1 MVKFAT
7 SFAAL
12 AATFVT
18 ALAAS
23 ETLAQSLTKDA
34 TFLAYDEAGWTIAY
48 DGNFTELARYHTP
61 ASASVTSLAPISPRA
76 GRCSSLTTSQLKTL
90 AAWPIMEKKARELW
104 GSGSYNLVTNPSE
117 YPGNPATVCVTDN
130 IVKMTLS
137 GNPYCSTSSAST
149 GGTIVGTSGTVTLT
163 FKSSYGSTNSYS
175 VSRTSSL
182 ALGVKA
188 SASFGIP
195 GIGNGSVETSVEATF
210 TNSIGSSFET
220 KTDSA
225 VEHSI
230 TLNAAPDSVCK
241 LDYSIE
247 TCYQSSKGEVPF
259 IATGWVWFNY
269 NTQTHG
275 HYKWALNLA
284 GYTVESQRSS
294 YTHFTG
300 GINSHSTGNYHGK
313 CT

>member
-90 AAWPIMEKKARELW
+90 AAWPIIEKKAKELW
-104 GSGSYNLVTNPSE
+104 GSGSYNL

-137 GNPYCSTSSAST
+137 GNPYCSTSPAST

-163 FKSSYGSTNSYS
+163 FKSYGSTNSYS
-175 VSRTSSL
+175 VSLPSYIL
-182 ALGVKA
+182 
-188 SASFGIP
+188 
-195 GIGNGSVETSVEATF
+195 
-210 TNSIGSSFET
+210 
-220 KTDSA
+220 
-225 VEHSI
+225 
-230 TLNAAPDSVCK
+230 
-241 LDYSIE
+241 
-247 TCYQSSKGEVPF
+247 
-259 IATGWVWFNY
+259 
-269 NTQTHG
+269 THA
-275 HYKWALNLA
+275 YFALNTMYIRRIGVGWIDSDVEPGRMDPDVDERILYHYGA
-284 GYTVESQRSS
+284 GLRR
-294 YTHFTG
+294 
-300 GINSHSTGNYHGK
+300 
-313 CT
+313 